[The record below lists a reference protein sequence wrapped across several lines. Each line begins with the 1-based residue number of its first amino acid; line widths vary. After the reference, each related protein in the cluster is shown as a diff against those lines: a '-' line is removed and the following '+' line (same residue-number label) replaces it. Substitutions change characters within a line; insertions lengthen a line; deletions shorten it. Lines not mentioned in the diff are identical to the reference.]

1 MEMSPF
7 GCRDSLASIL
17 RSFRKSLSAAGFPVV
32 DVDEEDD
39 TIQPKQR
46 QHQQQHKQH
55 QHHQHHQQQEESQT
69 SRDQSSQSLQQESIR
84 PARPTALA
92 DSKAR
97 MQVGSDSQAP
107 GSRGKQRGDD
117 DDIPVFRELPQM
129 IVCPP
134 KPKQERVEEGGGGGG
149 GGGGAAQQRVMDGGE
164 EAGNENVPVFGAL
177 PVLPPSAAASSQ
189 QAK

>member
-32 DVDEEDD
+32 GVDEEDD

-46 QHQQQHKQH
+46 QHPQQQ
-55 QHHQHHQQQEESQT
+55 QQQQESQT

-84 PARPTALA
+84 PARPTAFA

-149 GGGGAAQQRVMDGGE
+149 GGGGAAQQRVIDGGE

>member
-32 DVDEEDD
+32 GVDEEDD

-46 QHQQQHKQH
+46 QHQQQHQH
-55 QHHQHHQQQEESQT
+55 QHQHQQQESQT
-69 SRDQSSQSLQQESIR
+69 SRDQPSQSLQQESIR

-97 MQVGSDSQAP
+97 MQVGSDS
-107 GSRGKQRGDD
+107 
-117 DDIPVFRELPQM
+117 
-129 IVCPP
+129 
-134 KPKQERVEEGGGGGG
+134 
-149 GGGGAAQQRVMDGGE
+149 
-164 EAGNENVPVFGAL
+164 
-177 PVLPPSAAASSQ
+177 
-189 QAK
+189 